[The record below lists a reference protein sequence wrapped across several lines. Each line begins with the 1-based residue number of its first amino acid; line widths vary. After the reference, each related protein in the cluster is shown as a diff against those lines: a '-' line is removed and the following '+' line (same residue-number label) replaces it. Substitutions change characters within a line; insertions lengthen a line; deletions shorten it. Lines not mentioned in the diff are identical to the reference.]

1 MKLRDFIPLA
11 AAVVASTVLA
21 ASASATNLYLDVMFT
36 ATDFTTC
43 ACTGSTGG
51 PPPETTV
58 TGEFQILFDP
68 TQTYVDDTTD
78 IVLENLNISLGSAL
92 GFNYTPTGTGP
103 MGELAGNLY
112 VGGNGSGTVGT
123 IFIPPSPV
131 QDNFYLQ
138 IDNIATTP
146 SFDQLGYTQVAA
158 GQNYYYNISGL
169 NEGTVTVSNVTTP
182 EPASVALLGCSLLA
196 LGAMRRWRGTASR
209 PR

>member
-1 MKLRDFIPLA
+1 MKLTDFVPLA
-11 AAVVASTVLA
+11 AAVLASTVLA
-21 ASASATNLYLDVMFT
+21 GSASAANVYLDVTFT

-43 ACTGSTGG
+43 SCGVGG
-51 PPPETTV
+51 PPPESTV
-58 TGEFQILFDP
+58 TGEFLILFDP
-68 TQTYVDDTTD
+68 TQTYNDVTTG
-78 IVLENLNISLGSAL
+78 ITLENLNISLGSPL

-103 MGELAGNLY
+103 FGELPGNLY
-112 VGGNGSGTVGT
+112 VGGTSDDAGR

-138 IDNIATTP
+138 IDNIVTTP

-158 GQNYYYNISGL
+158 GQNFYYDVSGL
-169 NEGTVTVSNVTTP
+169 NEGTVSVTNATP

-196 LGAMRRWRGTASR
+196 LGAIRRWGGTASR